1 MATARSI
8 ATKKENH
15 LTIPQLDK
23 AIEVIKS
30 NLYDGSGNVKS
41 EVDEATATRFE
52 NLILRYT
59 KAKNK
64 IHRYYDKTM
73 QKHPEVVR
81 GKLKLLTVIDTMKDP
96 SKAAKYNVNNID
108 KDHASFV
115 ADHKGLIVGTFGT
128 AGAILGANAVTHM
141 ISGAIMGGEGIG
153 LGTAL
158 SKAFTFMA
166 KKGALQWAIPAAA
179 LGAVAIYAG
188 KINPQIRQAR
198 QRRLQREE
206 LKTKLNAEELKAED
220 PTLKNVSFDGKK
232 INLNLSDEEINR
244 FVENPN
250 LLQELE
256 NKIQTQGASPIEK
269 AACQVLRTKV
279 YDRKLAIDKASRE
292 QEAIADK
299 KKQAIEI
306 EETIDKICGEYTV
319 AETAKDTAT
328 MTAKRKELISQKNAD
343 GKNYFQSLITK
354 QAYDSYKNSPNGQKP
369 DGTAKDPKTIM
380 AELVNQQINQRL
392 QQYKIS
398 TKAAQQTTN
407 P

>member
-15 LTIPQLDK
+15 LTIPQLDR

-30 NLYDGSGNVKS
+30 NLYDGNGNVKS

-73 QKHPEVVR
+73 QKHPESVR
-81 GKLKLLTVIDTMKDP
+81 GKLKLLTVIETMKAP
-96 SKAAKYNVNNID
+96 KKAEKYNVNNLD
-108 KDHASFV
+108 RDFVSGV

-141 ISGAIMGGEGIG
+141 VSGAIMGGEGVG

-158 SKAFTFMA
+158 SKAFSFMA
-166 KKGALQWAIPAAA
+166 KKGALPWVIPAAA

-188 KINPQIRQAR
+188 KINPQIRKAR
-198 QRRLQREE
+198 QRKLQREE

-220 PTLKNVSFDGKK
+220 PTLKNVSFDKNNQIK
-232 INLNLSDEEINR
+232 LNLTEEEINR

-256 NKIQTQGASPIEK
+256 NKMHTQGASPIEK
-269 AACQVLRTKV
+269 AACQVLRIKV
-279 YDRKLAIDKASRE
+279 YDRKLAIDKDSRE
-292 QEAIADK
+292 KEAIADK
-299 KKQAIEI
+299 KKQEIEI
-306 EETIDKICGEYTV
+306 EETIDKICGEYTL
-319 AETAKDTAT
+319 AETKQDQGTMDEKKDFL
-328 MTAKRKELISQKNAD
+328 KNELKNAD
-343 GKNYFQSLITK
+343 GNNYFKSLAEKI
-354 QAYDSYKNSPNGQKP
+354 AGNDWNS
-369 DGTAKDPKTIM
+369 KTP
-380 AELVNQQINQRL
+380 AEQEKLIDDQINQRL

-398 TKAAQQTTN
+398 TKAAQQTAN